1 MFIRSFFLLLL
12 LMPFAGISQTNQKTV
27 VLTFDDAPQSHYSFV
42 APLLKQYGFGAT
54 FYVCEFPGVY
64 PDSTISMNW
73 RQIGELSKMGFE
85 IGNHTWHHKH
95 VPGLKEQALVK
106 ELAYIEHKC
115 DSLGIPEPTS
125 FCYPAYVTDTL
136 AVRVLKQR
144 GYTNARTGNDRPYD
158 PGKDDPFYI
167 PSYTISKDKKDLFYK
182 ALQDA
187 KAGQIVVFCFHGIPD
202 NPHPWVSN
210 EPGTFKAYMQY
221 LHDHHYRV
229 IAMRDLNFTKSVS
242 LVKTGNA
249 VETHK

>member
-1 MFIRSFFLLLL
+1 MPVELL
-12 LMPFAGISQTNQKTV
+12 SQTNNKTV

-42 APLLKQYGFGAT
+42 APLLKQFGFGAT

-73 RQIGELSKMGFE
+73 RQIGELYNMGFE

-95 VPGLKEQALVK
+95 VAGLVAGLKEPALVK
-106 ELAYIEHKC
+106 ELAYIEDKC
-115 DSLGIPEPTS
+115 DSLGIPKLTS
-125 FCYPAYVTDTL
+125 FCYPAYTTDTL

-158 PGKDDPFYI
+158 PKKDDPFYI
-167 PSYTISKDKKDLFYK
+167 PSYTISKDKKELFYK

-187 KAGQIVVFCFHGIPD
+187 KEGQIVVFCFHGIPD

-210 EPGTFKAYMQY
+210 DPDTFKEYMQY

-229 IAMRDLNFTKSVS
+229 IAMRDLHF
-242 LVKTGNA
+242 GNSS
-249 VETHK
+249 KK

>member
-1 MFIRSFFLLLL
+1 MSIRIFFFLFLF
-12 LMPFAGISQTNQKTV
+12 MPFAGIAQTNQKTV

-64 PDSTISMNW
+64 PDSSISLNW
-73 RQIGELSKMGFE
+73 RQVQAIYKMGFE

-95 VPGLKEQALVK
+95 VPGLKEKDLVK

-115 DSLGIPEPTS
+115 DSLGIPKLTS
-125 FCYPAYVTDTL
+125 FCYPAYSTDTL

-167 PSYTISKDKKDLFYK
+167 PGYTISKDKKDLFYK

-187 KAGQIVVFCFHGIPD
+187 KEGQIVVYCFHGIPD

-210 EPGTFKAYMQY
+210 EPDTFKEYMKY

-229 IAMRDLNFTKSVS
+229 IAMRDLHFGSSGTK
-242 LVKTGNA
+242 
-249 VETHK
+249 